1 MNTDP
6 DKSGARNIV
15 RSAIAKIITV
25 VLAAFCMPALL
36 VLSAMIPKE
45 NIRDN
50 MLRSAEYLYGSEL
63 FGDVI
68 EGIDGSRIDRY
79 ADSILLNIAYH
90 YDNDHPIRSVML
102 SAYYFTPYHEE
113 NENLLIA
120 VRDDMGMNRQYLRY
134 WHGSI
139 AVIRPILTLMP
150 INGIYIL
157 NGAVILALIA
167 LYIYV
172 FAKDGDYAAPVAL
185 LISLIITRSFYVPF
199 SCEYAPTYIL
209 MLVSSCIAV
218 ILYKNGQSAWLNP
231 LFFITGMATSFAD
244 FLTTETLTLLVPL
257 ISITWLMRKDS
268 KGSAELTRR
277 TVILTIL
284 WACGYVVMWASKW
297 LLCSVIFS
305 ENAMQY
311 VTEHVS
317 ERLGGYLGLNMWQYI
332 TGAVTKNI
340 GCLFPLGYGAVGG
353 IIFIGL
359 IIFAAYRGYVYNRG
373 SVNGNFVATLVVMA
387 IIPYI
392 RYIVLHNHSYIHYF
406 FTYRAQAATV
416 MAIVLIVW
424 AITEKKDG

>member
-1 MNTDP
+1 
-6 DKSGARNIV
+6 
-15 RSAIAKIITV
+15 
-25 VLAAFCMPALL
+25 MPALL

-45 NIRDN
+45 YIRDN
-50 MLRSAEYLYGSEL
+50 MLRSAEYLYESEL

-90 YDNDHPIRSVML
+90 YDKDYPLRSVMV
-102 SAYYFTPYHEE
+102 SAYYFTPDHEE

-139 AVIRPILTLMP
+139 AVIRPLLTLMP

-157 NGAVILALIA
+157 NGAVILALIV

-185 LISLIITRSFYVPF
+185 FISLIITRSFYVPL

-209 MLVSSCIAV
+209 MLSSSCIAG
-218 ILYKNGQSAWLNP
+218 ILYKKGQYAWLKP

-257 ISITWLMRKDS
+257 ITLIWLLRKA
-268 KGSAELTRR
+268 GRR
-277 TVILTIL
+277 STDLIKNTVILTVL
-284 WACGYVVMWASKW
+284 WACGYVVMWVSKW
-297 LLCSVIFS
+297 ILCSAVFS

-311 VTEHVS
+311 VTDHVS
-317 ERLGGYLGLNMWQYI
+317 ERLGGDLGLNMWQYI
-332 TGAVTKNI
+332 TGALLRNI
-340 GCLFPLGYGAVGG
+340 GCLFPLGYGAIGG
-353 IIFIGL
+353 MIFIAL
-359 IIFAAYRGYVYNRG
+359 IIFAAYRGYVYKRG
-373 SVNGNFVATLVVMA
+373 SINGYLVTALSVMGV
-387 IIPYI
+387 IPYI
-392 RYIVLHNHSYIHYF
+392 RFIGLHNHSYLHYF

>member
-1 MNTDP
+1 M
-6 DKSGARNIV
+6 K
-15 RSAIAKIITV
+15 SAIAKIITV

-36 VLSAMIPKE
+36 VLSAMIPQE
-45 NIRDN
+45 YIRDN
-50 MLRSAEYLYGSEL
+50 MLRSAEYLYESEL

-90 YDNDHPIRSVML
+90 YDKDYPLRSVMV
-102 SAYYFTPYHEE
+102 SAYYFTPDHEE

-139 AVIRPILTLMP
+139 AVIRPLLTLMP

-185 LISLIITRSFYVPF
+185 FISLTITRSFYVPL

-218 ILYKNGQSAWLNP
+218 ILYKKGQYAWLKP

-257 ISITWLMRKDS
+257 ITLIWLLRKA
-268 KGSAELTRR
+268 GRR
-277 TVILTIL
+277 STDLIKNTVILTIL
-284 WACGYVVMWASKW
+284 WACGYVVMWVSKW
-297 LLCSVIFS
+297 ILCSAVFS

-311 VTEHVS
+311 VTDHVS
-317 ERLGGYLGLNMWQYI
+317 ERLGGDLGLNMWQYI
-332 TGAVTKNI
+332 TGALLRNI
-340 GCLFPLGYGAVGG
+340 GCLFPLGYGAIGG
-353 IIFIGL
+353 MIFIAH
-359 IIFAAYRGYVYNRG
+359 IIFAAYRGYVYKRG
-373 SVNGNFVATLVVMA
+373 SINGYLVTALSVMA

-392 RYIVLHNHSYIHYF
+392 RFIVLHNHSYIHYF

>member
-1 MNTDP
+1 
-6 DKSGARNIV
+6 
-15 RSAIAKIITV
+15 
-25 VLAAFCMPALL
+25 
-36 VLSAMIPKE
+36 
-45 NIRDN
+45 
-50 MLRSAEYLYGSEL
+50 
-63 FGDVI
+63 
-68 EGIDGSRIDRY
+68 
-79 ADSILLNIAYH
+79 
-90 YDNDHPIRSVML
+90 
-102 SAYYFTPYHEE
+102 
-113 NENLLIA
+113 
-120 VRDDMGMNRQYLRY
+120 
-134 WHGSI
+134 
-139 AVIRPILTLMP
+139 
-150 INGIYIL
+150 
-157 NGAVILALIA
+157 
-167 LYIYV
+167 
-172 FAKDGDYAAPVAL
+172 
-185 LISLIITRSFYVPF
+185 
-199 SCEYAPTYIL
+199 
-209 MLVSSCIAV
+209 
-218 ILYKNGQSAWLNP
+218 KNGQSAWLNP